1 MTRIIVSSLAALLSA
16 SFGAQAQD
24 AAKAEATIKASGC
37 GKCHSVSA
45 DKDGPSFKKTAA
57 KYKGQAGAAAKLEG
71 ALKSGAMKVDGKD
84 VKHATVKGGDA
95 DLKNVVAYILS
106 R

>member
-1 MTRIIVSSLAALLSA
+1 MTRIIVLSLGALLAA
-16 SFGAQAQD
+16 SFSAQAQD

-45 DKDGPSFKKTAA
+45 DKDGPSYKKVAA
-57 KYKGQAGAAAKLEG
+57 KYKGKGDAAAKLEG
-71 ALKSGAMKVDGKD
+71 ELKAGMMKVDGKD
-84 VKHATVKGGDA
+84 TKHATVKGSA
-95 DLKNVVAYILS
+95 DDIKNVVAYILS